1 MTLHG
6 HAVGWRQI
14 VGGILVAAALAGGS
28 VAILHKYLDSS
39 SDTDQ
44 DQTEGIVDAPLRV
57 SIKDGVVVL
66 TLSAADQQNAGIGT
80 IHPPTAPAQSTIV
93 GYGTVLDAAAL
104 TELSNRYLDAE
115 SGVQTAEAK
124 LAVSR
129 AAFERAKVLHR
140 DRQNISTAQLQDAE
154 ESFAV
159 DREALAAARA
169 RLATV
174 AATARQDWGNVIG
187 AAVIDHAPLIA
198 DLIDRRGYLV
208 KVTLPSGTV
217 TAPPESASVVM
228 SGGPG
233 TQLGFISPAT
243 STDPRFQGV
252 SYFYKAPAE
261 SGLLPGSHVE
271 VALTIKAAGGGLLV
285 PEGAIVWLQGK
296 AWIYL
301 RIGETSFERREII
314 TDRPAPEGGYVVAG
328 LPADARIV
336 VRGAQMLLSEEFRAQ
351 APIED

>member
-1 MTLHG
+1 MTLRG
-6 HAVGWRQI
+6 RPVGWRRAVVAI
-14 VGGILVAAALAGGS
+14 VVAAALAGGS
-28 VAILHKYLDSS
+28 AVILRAYLGSS
-39 SDTDQ
+39 SDDDRDQ
-44 DQTEGIVDAPLRV
+44 AERIVDAPGRV
-57 SIKDGVVVL
+57 SIKDGVVTL
-66 TLSAADQQNAGIGT
+66 TLSTADRQNAGIGT

-129 AAFERAKVLHR
+129 AAFDRAKVLHR
-140 DRQNISTAQLQDAE
+140 DQQNISTAQLQDAE
-154 ESFAV
+154 GSFAV
-159 DREALAAARA
+159 DRAALAAARA

-198 DLIDRRGYLV
+198 DLIERRGYLL

-217 TAPPESASVVM
+217 ATPPESASIVM

-261 SGLLPGSHVE
+261 SGLLPGLHVE
-271 VALTIKAAGGGLLV
+271 VALTVGAAEGGLLV
-285 PEGAIVWLQGK
+285 PEEAVVWLQGK

-301 RIGETSFERREII
+301 RTGETSFERREII